1 MDEFAQKNLCLAA
14 AQCLCALAC
23 YGPWHAWMGEEQEGQ
38 AWGIGLGTT
47 AERAARLLRWEW
59 VGGDGNLGALGGM
72 AQLALPAG
80 PRPWLSLLLC
90 SHSTFSL
97 LLFFASGE
105 LNLVLEGE
113 REWCK

>member
-23 YGPWHAWMGEEQEGQ
+23 YVPWHAWMGEEQEGQ

-47 AERAARLLRWEW
+47 AEQAARLLRREW

-72 AQLALPAG
+72 AQLALPAR

-90 SHSTFSL
+90 SHPTFSL